1 METSD
6 HALASLAAAGDRR
19 AFSELVRR
27 HQGVVRGLV
36 RRLAGD
42 PGRGD
47 DIAQDAF
54 IKAWDRIGDWRG
66 EGSVK
71 SWLCRIAY
79 TEFLMSARKAK
90 TRARLEADAGSE
102 LDVETQQPDSVAKVA
117 LDRAL
122 AQLAPDERACVV
134 LCYAAGMSHGEAAAA
149 TGLPLG
155 TVKSHVNRGRARLR
169 ALLDPDVDG
178 RRRA

>member
-6 HALASLAAAGDRR
+6 TALASLAAAGDRR
-19 AFSELVRR
+19 AFGEIVRR
-27 HQGVVRGLV
+27 HQGLVRGLV
-36 RRLAGD
+36 RRLAHD
-42 PGRGD
+42 PARAD

-54 IKAWDRIGDWRG
+54 IKAWDRIADWRG
-66 EGSVK
+66 EGTVK

-90 TRARLEADAGSE
+90 TRARLEADAGRE
-102 LDVETQQPDSVAKVA
+102 LETETGPSDAVGKVA

-122 AQLAPDERACVV
+122 AELAPDERACVV
-134 LCYAAGMSHGEAAAA
+134 LCYAAGMSHSEASAA

-169 ALLDPDVDG
+169 ALLDPEPEE